1 MSKCEINTMR
11 WYGDTLC
18 FVRSF
23 ELFQSTKLIMY
34 TLLYTRTRT
43 YDHIRSSIVHKRTDA
58 MSSMMITLIIK
69 HTETLCRRC
78 SNEIHGGRL
87 SFTHSPLKLDELRPR
102 LRRVVY
108 TRSLPRARDGDRNHY
123 ALWVRDPRL
132 CAHSNTGAEEFTSR
146 SACTRISFRLER
158 PSVFI

>member
-1 MSKCEINTMR
+1 MESIRCGGMVIHFLFCKIIRTFSKYETCNVH
-11 WYGDTLC
+11 
-18 FVRSF
+18 FVIHTHTRERMITF
-23 ELFQSTKLIMY
+23 VHR
-34 TLLYTRTRT
+34 LY
-43 YDHIRSSIVHKRTDA
+43 IHKRTN
-58 MSSMMITLIIK
+58 TL
-69 HTETLCRRC
+69 LSCRRC
-78 SNEIHGGRL
+78 ISNEIHGGRL

>member
-1 MSKCEINTMR
+1 MWNRYDAVVR
-11 WYGDTLC
+11 WYILC

-23 ELFQSTKLIMY
+23 ELFQSTKLFMY
-34 TLLYTRTRT
+34 TLKYTRTRT
-43 YDHIRSSIVHKRTDA
+43 YDHIRSSIVHTHKRTN
-58 MSSMMITLIIK
+58 TLL
-69 HTETLCRRC
+69 LCRRC
-78 SNEIHGGRL
+78 ISNEIHGGRL

-158 PSVFI
+158 PSVFIWDCVA

>member
-1 MSKCEINTMR
+1 MIHFMFCKIIRTFSKYETCNVH
-11 WYGDTLC
+11 
-18 FVRSF
+18 FV
-23 ELFQSTKLIMY
+23 I
-34 TLLYTRTRT
+34 YTRTRT
-43 YDHIRSSIVHKRTDA
+43 YDHIRSSIVHERTN
-58 MSSMMITLIIK
+58 TL
-69 HTETLCRRC
+69 LCLRC
-78 SNEIHGGRL
+78 ISNEIHGGRL

>member
-1 MSKCEINTMR
+1 MWNR
-11 WYGDTLC
+11 YDAVVWWYILC

-23 ELFQSTKLIMY
+23 ELFQSTKLVMY
-34 TLLYTRTRT
+34 TLLYTHTRERMIT
-43 YDHIRSSIVHKRTDA
+43 FVHRLYIHKRTN
-58 MSSMMITLIIK
+58 TLS
-69 HTETLCRRC
+69 LCRRC
-78 SNEIHGGRL
+78 ISNEIHGGRL

-158 PSVFI
+158 PSVFIWDCVA